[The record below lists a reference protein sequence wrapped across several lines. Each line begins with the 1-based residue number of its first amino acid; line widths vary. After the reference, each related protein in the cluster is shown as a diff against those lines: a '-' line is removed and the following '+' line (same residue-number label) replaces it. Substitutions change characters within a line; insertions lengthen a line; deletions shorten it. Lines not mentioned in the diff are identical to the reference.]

1 MNPFPRV
8 DGSDGLQIGFTAK
21 GDLVTFDGTNDFTL
35 PVGTNNYVL
44 TADSTQTAGLSWK
57 ANGGG
62 DVSGPISSTLNAIAR
77 YTDTSGK
84 VIKNSGVTIDNSN
97 VRGAARL
104 FTQCPIFHPPPKRKK
119 KVSRARDCN
128 FHKYMSFLCTRS
140 CVPCFG
146 DALLVVGVGLEV
158 RSAIFVEF
166 FAAAVAD
173 TFVVCSVFFLTV
185 RTY

>member
-1 MNPFPRV
+1 MNSFPRI

-57 ANGGG
+57 PNGGG

-97 VRGAARL
+97 VM
-104 FTQCPIFHPPPKRKK
+104 T
-119 KVSRARDCN
+119 
-128 FHKYMSFLCTRS
+128 
-140 CVPCFG
+140 VPNSVITTT
-146 DALLVVGVGLEV
+146 L
-158 RSAIFVEF
+158 RSA
-166 FAAAVAD
+166 D
-173 TFVVCSVFFLTV
+173 YYSL
-185 RTY
+185 RR